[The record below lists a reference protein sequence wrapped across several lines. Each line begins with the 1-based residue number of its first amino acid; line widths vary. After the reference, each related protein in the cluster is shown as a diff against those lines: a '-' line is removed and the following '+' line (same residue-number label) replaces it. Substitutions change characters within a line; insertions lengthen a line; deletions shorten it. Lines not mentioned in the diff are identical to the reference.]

1 MPWERTDMS
10 EQRVK
15 FVVRAASGK
24 ECMATLC
31 QEFGVSR
38 PTGYRWR
45 RRFEQA
51 GSVMAVVERNRR
63 PQHSPAHTEP
73 CKEDRVVALR
83 REHGWGAKKLEVL
96 LREEGQPLTVITINR
111 ILKRRG
117 LVRKKDSH
125 APALQRFE
133 RSAPNELWQMDGK
146 GEYRGGEGTCYPL
159 SILDD
164 HSRYAVGL
172 YGLRTFTAEEIY
184 PCVVRTFE
192 RYGVPEAMLMDRGS
206 VWWGTKNGYGLTW
219 LSVRLIEQ
227 GIRLHYVREID
238 RQQRRTRALV
248 LPREGRA

>member
-1 MPWERTDMS
+1 MQWERTDMS

-15 FVVRAASGK
+15 FVVRVASGK
-24 ECMATLC
+24 EWMATLW

-96 LREEGQPLTVITINR
+96 LREEGQPLTVIKINP

-117 LVRKKDSH
+117 FGREKDPH
-125 APALQRFE
+125 P
-133 RSAPNELWQMDGK
+133 P
-146 GEYRGGEGTCYPL
+146 PL
-159 SILDD
+159 PPL
-164 HSRYAVGL
+164 
-172 YGLRTFTAEEIY
+172 
-184 PCVVRTFE
+184 
-192 RYGVPEAMLMDRGS
+192 
-206 VWWGTKNGYGLTW
+206 
-219 LSVRLIEQ
+219 
-227 GIRLHYVREID
+227 
-238 RQQRRTRALV
+238 
-248 LPREGRA
+248 